1 MYVVQ
6 YSIILKTFLV
16 VENRLF
22 FNIVFKNYIC
32 WKHINIG
39 KKKPAT
45 KETSTYHH
53 TDSLE
58 KKEVIKSL

>member
-32 WKHINIG
+32 WSTLTLE
-39 KKKPAT
+39 KKPAT
-45 KETSTYHH
+45 KETSTNHH